1 MASISC
7 VFITNEQ
14 LKSKKSEA
22 KKGIKACF
30 MQKWDRNL
38 NYLLEI
44 LTQRE
49 TQYTQIFCLNFP
61 TTLFC
66 RKI

>member
-1 MASISC
+1 MKDIASISC

-38 NYLLEI
+38 NYLL
-44 LTQRE
+44 L
-49 TQYTQIFCLNFP
+49 
-61 TTLFC
+61 
-66 RKI
+66 